1 MKKGLLV
8 GTLAFLIGIA
18 YLLISEPDYTGQ
30 IKLSSNSN
38 IQIFSHRGF
47 GNAAPDNSLEGIQL
61 AMKSQF
67 DGVDMD
73 GQYTQDGVLIIFHD
87 LSVDRLTTDTGRVG
101 EKTLEQ
107 MKKLDLGLKY
117 GNGFQNSFPPTFEE
131 ALQATLGKGVLMV
144 ELKVP
149 GIKKTGIEEK
159 AIEIIQKYKAHDSV
173 YLSSFNPLVLYRLK
187 KLDPK
192 VKTVF
197 IFMDTNWNEDLIK
210 EIKKGD
216 LVNLPFYLRSE
227 LFRRA
232 IRKIIKPDLLSVNHE
247 VDEGTIH
254 TLKEKGWPIFLWTT
268 NNEERIRWAL
278 SKKPMGIISDEPQL
292 VRTLRDSQQ

>member
-1 MKKGLLV
+1 MKKGLLGFSLAIV
-8 GTLAFLIGIA
+8 LGILYLCVAEPQYSGLMAESPKQDTL
-18 YLLISEPDYTGQ
+18 
-30 IKLSSNSN
+30 
-38 IQIFSHRGF
+38 IFSHRGY
-47 GNAAPDNSLEGIQL
+47 GNYAPDNSLEGIKL
-61 AMKSQF
+61 AMNSGF

-87 LSVDRLTTDTGRVG
+87 LSVDRLTQDSGRVS
-101 EKTLEQ
+101 EKTLDQ
-107 MKKLDLGLKY
+107 MKKLDLGPKY
-117 GNGFQNSFPPTFEE
+117 GNGFQNAFPPTFEE

-149 GIKKTGIEEK
+149 GVKKTGIEEK
-159 AIEIIQKYKAHDSV
+159 AVEIIQKYKAHDSV

-216 LVNLPFYLRSE
+216 LVNLPFYLRNE
-227 LFRRA
+227 TLRRA

-247 VDEGTIH
+247 VDEDTIQ
-254 TLKEKGWPIFLWTT
+254 TLKDKGWPIFLWTT
-268 NNEERIRWAL
+268 NNEDRIRWAL

-292 VRTLRDSQQ
+292 VRKIRDSQQ